1 VNIIEAIK
9 SGKRFRRKSWTSPKN
24 WLTEKGELALNHWL
38 DLPVDSI
45 IADDWEVESEPV
57 LITRER
63 FDAASNA
70 VSDKLYRPNG
80 WPVHITDFL
89 EELKKELG
97 I

>member
-1 VNIIEAIK
+1 MNIIEAIK

-57 LITRER
+57 TITRED
-63 FDAASNA
+63 FDAACGRA
-70 VSDKLYRPNG
+70 VQKLEGRNITYGELRCFSDL
-80 WPVHITDFL
+80 VA
-89 EELKKELG
+89 KELG
-97 I
+97 L